1 MADIGNWTGN
11 AWVCHILSKW
21 IQLEMTFLT
30 NLKLK
35 KIVWYHKIRNEWPE
49 VAHFL
54 FNFDALW
61 CPKPTKYGPE
71 FLKIALRCLVWLC
84 SSTCSGFMVKR
95 TTLIWDKVYGFS
107 SYQYLKTFLSFSSH
121 LIFVLVLVSCSHP
134 AQLERETRK
143 KKKLSERKR
152 KRLIYFETVKNNNLI
167 LQPTCIKQGA
177 FLLLESSRINRE
189 LQELMFVWISGTN

>member
-1 MADIGNWTGN
+1 M
-11 AWVCHILSKW
+11 
-21 IQLEMTFLT
+21 
-30 NLKLK
+30 
-35 KIVWYHKIRNEWPE
+35 
-49 VAHFL
+49 

-61 CPKPTKYGPE
+61 RPKPTKYGPE

-134 AQLERETRK
+134 ALSKRETKRK
-143 KKKLSERKR
+143 RKKLSERER

-167 LQPTCIKQGA
+167 LPTYLYKTRCI
-177 FLLLESSRINRE
+177 FITRTSRINIE
-189 LQELMFVWISGTN
+189 LQEVMYVWITQGKTRTKSSKVILG